1 MSTSGTAFTRRRS
14 GRPCSPFG
22 HGLSYTSF
30 ELGGFRVS
38 QEQQQQLLLHKDRPA
53 EEIVKVA
60 VSVKNVGEVAG
71 AAVVQVYIA
80 QQRTSINRPPKELKG
95 FEKIH
100 LEPKGGGNV
109 TVDIPQR
116 YAASYWD
123 EDAEKW
129 IMEAGTYDVL
139 VGQSS
144 VDVALAG
151 TFTVEK
157 TSWWLG
163 L

>member
-1 MSTSGTAFTRRRS
+1 MA
-14 GRPCSPFG
+14 
-22 HGLSYTSF
+22 
-30 ELGGFRVS
+30 V
-38 QEQQQQLLLHKDRPA
+38 
-53 EEIVKVA
+53 EI
-60 VSVKNVGEVAG
+60 
-71 AAVVQVYIA
+71 
-80 QQRTSINRPPKELKG
+80 PLK
-95 FEKIH
+95 
-100 LEPKGGGNV
+100 
-109 TVDIPQR
+109 

-123 EDAEKW
+123 EEAEKW

-151 TFTVEK
+151 ALTVEK